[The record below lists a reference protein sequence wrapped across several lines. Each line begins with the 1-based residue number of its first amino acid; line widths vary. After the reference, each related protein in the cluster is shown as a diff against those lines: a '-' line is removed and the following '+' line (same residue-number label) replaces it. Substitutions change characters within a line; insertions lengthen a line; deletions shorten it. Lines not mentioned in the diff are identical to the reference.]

1 MAGCPPSHSGQV
13 KVADVTDMADFA
25 LLAITFEGME
35 RTEFDKERFEG
46 AVAEAAEVAAEK
58 VQTRYVSIVEE
69 EEEAE
74 EEDEPSARLLALRQQ
89 LLVGFTV
96 ERASRES
103 LQQLTSAVAG
113 GQLAAALTGSG
124 SASSS
129 SGSNSDASSSDTGNS
144 GSQSGAPVPGVVA
157 SDLIGEL
164 VGSVAD
170 GSGSSDEA
178 SDSDS
183 SSSSGSS
190 NSDVG
195 GGGEGDLRGSQ
206 PGPAAQGDAPVLGAP
221 SVGPR
226 AATHNW
232 AASRPLW
239 ILGAAVLVVAAMV
252 LAVVALIVVRRVTG
266 RRIQTLPVGGLAV
279 DDGTSVDS
287 ASIARERA
295 PQDALIPIPRASV
308 SSTAATHAAV
318 RRLGRAQSSGV
329 TSVMS
334 SACGS
339 TSPPGWVSATDPSDV
354 EL

>member
-1 MAGCPPSHSGQV
+1 MAGCPRLHSGQV

-58 VQTRYVSIVEE
+58 VQTRYVSIVKE

-74 EEDEPSARLLALRQQ
+74 EEGEPSARLLALRQQ

-96 ERASRES
+96 EQASRES

-129 SGSNSDASSSDTGNS
+129 SGSDNDASSSDTGNS
-144 GSQSGAPVPGVVA
+144 GSQSGAPVPVVVA

-183 SSSSGSS
+183 SSSGSS
-190 NSDVG
+190 SSDVG

-232 AASRPLW
+232 ATSRPLW

-287 ASIARERA
+287 ASIAGEGA